1 MSKRQIEKS
10 VKEQFNK
17 LKEMM
22 NPIDEERLQLD
33 AVSNCKKVVKTFY
46 QKKIVKSN
54 QLMHDLDR
62 MTVERPYIMELKKH
76 FI

>member
-22 NPIDEERLQLD
+22 NPIDGERLQLD
-33 AVSNCKKVVKTFY
+33 AVNNCKKVVKTFY

>member
-33 AVSNCKKVVKTFY
+33 AVNNCKKVVKTFY